1 MLNWSQIRD
10 IYGPAGDIPAVLNAA
25 SSETDWAAPSWR
37 ELWERLYHQGSVA
50 LASYAAIPALCDIAK
65 ERPQVATDPALFLAS
80 AILGSTDGPLG
91 QRTARADYAAQIAA
105 LQPLARRKL
114 ELVTD
119 PIEFIYALQN
129 VAILEDLGVWQHE
142 LDGLANGEL
151 QLDCPAC
158 GDHLFIEVADDTPVA
173 SLDPDSLDAGTR
185 LVAVSPSDLQPPES
199 TLFEMAGTY
208 GQQQLQGQL
217 LKVFGHFTCPACS
230 QSVSIANTLA

>member
-1 MLNWSQIRD
+1 
-10 IYGPAGDIPAVLNAA
+10 
-25 SSETDWAAPSWR
+25 
-37 ELWERLYHQGSVA
+37 
-50 LASYAAIPALCDIAK
+50 
-65 ERPQVATDPALFLAS
+65 LFLAA
-80 AILGSTDGPLG
+80 AILGSTDGPLD

-158 GDHLFIEVADDTPVA
+158 GDHVYVEVAADDALVA

-199 TLFEMAGTY
+199 TLLEMAGTH

-217 LKVFGHFTCPACS
+217 LQVFGHFKCPACS
-230 QSVSIANTLA
+230 QRVRIANALG